1 MVLRSLSRSALWHA
15 SIQYL
20 QISGFLFGNLWKP
33 MVLVRFFHWTIGN
46 CTCSVIFGVWFRAR
60 VIGYFFASEMV
71 RKEIK
76 KYLKINMFVNFV
88 TYTLLASSST
98 SLDRFFNILST
109 SMLWDFKTTPFI
121 DRFTISLHSFI
132 TLLWISVKTL
142 ESKFWVGMA
151 SFFKTL
157 PVDFS
162 SKLLSE
168 KCLEQI
174 RSVLW
179 SIVTLGWL
187 QAAIQMANL
196 LKSLGNLKY
205 WAEMGFG
212 QIFTAQRYRG
222 FLKRTP
228 FKVGIASFFNFTR
241 VWSPKSSFLKSR
253 SKH

>member
-1 MVLRSLSRSALWHA
+1 MWLLIL
-15 SIQYL
+15 L
-20 QISGFLFGNLWKP
+20 
-33 MVLVRFFHWTIGN
+33 
-46 CTCSVIFGVWFRAR
+46 C
-60 VIGYFFASEMV
+60 
-71 RKEIK
+71 
-76 KYLKINMFVNFV
+76 
-88 TYTLLASSST
+88 TYTLLASSNT